1 MLRKLKI
8 IFLYSVF
15 ISPVA
20 SGQLNIF
27 SSDFQKGMRAY
38 EKGNYKKAQDL
49 FEGILKDNYSDAAAS
64 YGMALVCFTKDY
76 ANYSLSDAYSYA
88 RTALQS
94 FKALDQKTSASLLKQ
109 GLDESKINT
118 LKKKIDDELFGITV
132 AKNTVEGYT
141 DFISRY
147 PDNSNIDKAKELKE
161 QLSFFSA
168 KNTNTETA
176 VDDFI
181 KKNPKSKDVNKAID
195 LRNLLAFQKAKASNS
210 IDAIKDFIAK
220 YPDAKEIED
229 AKLFL
234 AELEFLAAKK
244 KNTIEA
250 FDAFMQKYP
259 DAEEYPEASN
269 QRNQLAYI
277 QLLEG
282 QKEKDKAELQARQ
295 AEIDN
300 KNTRLNFF
308 IAGSVMLLLLAGLLL
323 RSYYQKKRSG
333 EEMARQKAI
342 IETKNKEIVDS
353 INYAKRIQEAMLPLL
368 SDIKSNLPESFVF
381 YRPRDI
387 VSGDFYWYAEQDGK
401 LFIAAADC
409 TGHGVPGA
417 LVSMIGFNFLNQ
429 LVSELNVS
437 EPGKILD
444 QLHVRVAT
452 ALNREKDGNS
462 ASELRDGMDIGLLC
476 IDKNK
481 RVVQY
486 AGAVRPLYYATNG
499 EIRIIK
505 GGIYSIGGIKS
516 HTSDPFHT
524 HEIKLNGK
532 TNFYLFSDG
541 YADQFG
547 GENGKKFKMKKFQE
561 LLKEVHEKGMDEQH
575 RNIESAF
582 LRWMGEHEQVDD
594 VCVIGLRV

>member
-15 ISPVA
+15 ISPA
-20 SGQLNIF
+20 AFGQLNIF

-76 ANYSLSDAYSYA
+76 ANYSLSDSYSYA

-250 FDAFMQKYP
+250 LDAFMQKYP

-300 KNTRLNFF
+300 KHTRLNFF

-353 INYAKRIQEAMLPLL
+353 INYAKRINEA
-368 SDIKSNLPESFVF
+368 
-381 YRPRDI
+381 R
-387 VSGDFYWYAEQDGK
+387 
-401 LFIAAADC
+401 
-409 TGHGVPGA
+409 
-417 LVSMIGFNFLNQ
+417 
-429 LVSELNVS
+429 
-437 EPGKILD
+437 
-444 QLHVRVAT
+444 
-452 ALNREKDGNS
+452 
-462 ASELRDGMDIGLLC
+462 
-476 IDKNK
+476 
-481 RVVQY
+481 
-486 AGAVRPLYYATNG
+486 
-499 EIRIIK
+499 
-505 GGIYSIGGIKS
+505 
-516 HTSDPFHT
+516 
-524 HEIKLNGK
+524 
-532 TNFYLFSDG
+532 
-541 YADQFG
+541 
-547 GENGKKFKMKKFQE
+547 
-561 LLKEVHEKGMDEQH
+561 
-575 RNIESAF
+575 
-582 LRWMGEHEQVDD
+582 
-594 VCVIGLRV
+594 